1 MSAPISV
8 ELVFAA
14 PERQRLSALQVP
26 EGATVGDVIAAGR
39 LQVDFPDQ
47 VIGELQTGIW
57 GRPVGRDEPVRDG
70 DRVEVY
76 RPLRMDPRE
85 ARRLKV
91 GR

>member
-1 MSAPISV
+1 MNASISV

-14 PERQRLSALQVP
+14 PERQRLSTVQVP
-26 EGATVGDVIAAGR
+26 EGATVGDVFAAGC
-39 LQVDFPDQ
+39 LQTDFPGHALD
-47 VIGELQTGIW
+47 ELQAGIW
-57 GRPVGRDEPVRDG
+57 GKPAGRDEPVRDG

>member
-1 MSAPISV
+1 MNALISV

-14 PERQRLSALQVP
+14 PEKQRLGTVQVP
-26 EGATVGDVIAAGR
+26 EGVTVGDVIEAGR
-39 LQVDFPDQ
+39 LQMDFPGQ
-47 VIGELQTGIW
+47 SFNELQAGIW
-57 GRPVGRDEPVRDG
+57 DEPVRDG